1 MHDEARHAV
10 TPQGDE
16 SMCAA
21 WVDFLGSIPAIEGES
36 MTKERERERE
46 IEGSKWRVMSR
57 VCYTHIMPGP
67 GCVNPPPPPPLSL
80 SLCLFSIPPLVP

>member
-10 TPQGDE
+10 TPQADE

-36 MTKERERERE
+36 MARERERERE
-46 IEGSKWRVMSR
+46 RE
-57 VCYTHIMPGP
+57 
-67 GCVNPPPPPPLSL
+67 
-80 SLCLFSIPPLVP
+80 

>member
-21 WVDFLGSIPAIEGES
+21 WVDFLGSVPAIEGES
-36 MTKERERERE
+36 MTKDRATRERETDRGE
-46 IEGSKWRVMSR
+46 QVARDE
-57 VCYTHIMPGP
+57 
-67 GCVNPPPPPPLSL
+67 
-80 SLCLFSIPPLVP
+80 

>member
-46 IEGSKWRVMSR
+46 REIDRGEQVARDE
-57 VCYTHIMPGP
+57 
-67 GCVNPPPPPPLSL
+67 
-80 SLCLFSIPPLVP
+80 